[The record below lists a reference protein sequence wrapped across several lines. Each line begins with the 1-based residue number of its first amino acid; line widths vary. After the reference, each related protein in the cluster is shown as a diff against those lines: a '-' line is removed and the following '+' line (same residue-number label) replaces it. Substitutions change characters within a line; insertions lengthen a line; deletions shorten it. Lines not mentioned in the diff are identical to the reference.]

1 MNRIYRAIRACE
13 HIAEALQRN
22 NPENDAY
29 AKPFRRRAD
38 ELRAIAQ
45 ANGRNAKL

>member
-1 MNRIYRAIRACE
+1 MNRIYGAIKACE
-13 HIAEALQRN
+13 HIAEVLRKT

-29 AKPFRRRAD
+29 AAPFKRRAY